1 MSTTTEIRRVSS
13 ETRDLTPELATEFS
27 QMPASV
33 TERDLDPK
41 RCKFL
46 KDTILHGVAIPFM
59 WARAKVLADGT
70 TYRVNGHHSSNVLA
84 EMNGTMPK
92 GLIAHID
99 DFEVPDVTRLAE
111 LFRQFDSRRSA
122 RSVGDIAGAYQ
133 MIMPNLRAVSRMAG
147 RRAIEGAAWYEG
159 RVFGADVPKG
169 DDVFV
174 MFHDARYH
182 DFIQFVGR
190 IYSKKTPEFTTPVI
204 GAMFATFDHAPDQA
218 EAFWLAV
225 SRQGGGNDEKHPATV
240 LDAWLLS
247 AKEAKEKPSAMETFR
262 ACVVAW
268 NAFRN
273 HRSLDRIGR
282 YDAKKG
288 FPDIE

>member
-1 MSTTTEIRRVSS
+1 MTTTTGIKRLSS
-13 ETRDLTPELATEFS
+13 QTRDLTPDLATEFN

-41 RCKFL
+41 RLKFL
-46 KDTILHGVAIPFM
+46 RETILHGVALPFM
-59 WARAKVLADGT
+59 WARAKVLTDGT
-70 TYRVNGHHSSNVLA
+70 VYRVNGHHSSNVLA
-84 EMNGTMPK
+84 AMNGTMPE
-92 GLIAHID
+92 GLVAHID
-99 DFEVPDVTRLAE
+99 DFEVDDVLRLAG

-133 MIMPNLRAVSRMAG
+133 MIMPPLQSVSRLAG
-147 RRAIEGAAWYEG
+147 RRAIEGAAWHEH

-169 DDVFV
+169 DDMFV
-174 MFHDARYH
+174 LFHDPRYH
-182 DFIQFVGR
+182 SFVQFVGR
-190 IYSKKTPEFTTPVI
+190 VYSKKTPEFTTPVI
-204 GAMFATFDHAPDQA
+204 GAMFATFDRAPEHA

-225 SRQGGGNDEKHPATV
+225 SRQGGGNDDKHPATV

-247 AKEAKEKPSAMETFR
+247 AKDAKDKPSAMEIFR

-268 NAFRN
+268 NASRN
-273 HRSLDRIGR
+273 NRSLDRIGR